1 VLAAYP
7 KTCREEQRYKV
18 CVFFFSSLP
27 RWFKRELTDRLT
39 HHFAKV
45 AAIEP
50 LLTQVS
56 DRSRFPKKGFTRSFC
71 FFNKRQQIAQVLPSF
86 LGRADVH
93 GVSKDMT
100 PGSFS

>member
-7 KTCREEQRYKV
+7 KTCREEQRYNV

-56 DRSRFPKKGFTRSFC
+56 DRSRFPKKRFHAQLLLFQQKAANRSSL
-71 FFNKRQQIAQVLPSF
+71 AV
-86 LGRADVH
+86 
-93 GVSKDMT
+93 VSWK
-100 PGSFS
+100 G

>member
-1 VLAAYP
+1 MF
-7 KTCREEQRYKV
+7 
-18 CVFFFSSLP
+18 VFFPSSLP

-45 AAIEP
+45 AASEP

-71 FFNKRQQIAQVLPSF
+71 FFNKRKQIAQVLPR
-86 LGRADVH
+86 LLEGL
-93 GVSKDMT
+93 MCT
-100 PGSFS
+100 E

>member
-1 VLAAYP
+1 MF
-7 KTCREEQRYKV
+7 
-18 CVFFFSSLP
+18 VFFPSSLP

-45 AAIEP
+45 AASEP

-56 DRSRFPKKGFTRSFC
+56 DRSHFPKKRFHAQLLLFQQKKANRSSL
-71 FFNKRQQIAQVLPSF
+71 ASS
-86 LGRADVH
+86 LGGADVH
-93 GVSKDMT
+93 GVSKEMT